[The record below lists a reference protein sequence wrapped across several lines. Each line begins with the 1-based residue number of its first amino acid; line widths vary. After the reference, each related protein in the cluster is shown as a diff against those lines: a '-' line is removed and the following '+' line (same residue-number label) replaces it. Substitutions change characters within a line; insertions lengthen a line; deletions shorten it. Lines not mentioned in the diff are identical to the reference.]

1 MAEAWAELVC
11 MELLA
16 EAEAVW
22 LELVLVEAEQEAG
35 EQLIMLEP
43 QVEMELAAVAEETL
57 QLAVLQVKEETA

>member
-1 MAEAWAELVC
+1 

>member
-1 MAEAWAELVC
+1 MVAEWADLVC

-43 QVEMELAAVAEETL
+43 QVEMELAAVAEETV
-57 QLAVLQVKEETA
+57 QATVLQVKEETA

>member
-1 MAEAWAELVC
+1 

-57 QLAVLQVKEETA
+57 QLTVLQVKEETA